1 MSSLLCLFS
10 GVSSVLLRFSLS
22 RLMAKPSSVDMIL
35 RGSTSSARLLIAIS
49 PLRGYD
55 FMRVTSLPYF
65 YSAVHFE
72 WKEHVLLDV
81 AIAIIRVVAG
91 C

>member
-1 MSSLLCLFS
+1 
-10 GVSSVLLRFSLS
+10 
-22 RLMAKPSSVDMIL
+22 MAKPSSVDMIL
-35 RGSTSSARLLIAIS
+35 RGSTSSARLLIGVIAIS

-81 AIAIIRVVAG
+81 AIAIIRVVAEWMLTLHVSYLF
-91 C
+91 